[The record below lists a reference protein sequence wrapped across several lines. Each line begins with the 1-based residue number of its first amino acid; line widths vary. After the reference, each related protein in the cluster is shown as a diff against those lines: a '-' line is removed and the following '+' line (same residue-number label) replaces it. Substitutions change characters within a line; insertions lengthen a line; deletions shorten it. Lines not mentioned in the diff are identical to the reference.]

1 MVTSAWWVESH
12 QVSKTAPTGEY
23 LTVGSFMIRGK
34 KNFLPASQLEMGI
47 GVLFRLGDEAS
58 INRHANDRRDFA
70 LLERETSQA
79 DDDDNKG
86 PGVAEA
92 NSKASSQVE
101 PSTNQKHR
109 VIDGDSADAV
119 GEEKKVESEA
129 DNEEEG
135 GDVGGPAKKGISA
148 RERKLMRKGQSSTSA
163 NENDSET
170 RPPTQKAN
178 QPKKKQETLSRGKK
192 NKMKRAAKKYQ
203 DQDDEDRELAMLA
216 LHGGEKRSKKKGKG
230 SRQVEEETSTQ
241 LKAASEA
248 AELLM
253 KDASKVADKL
263 PEDIRETLA
272 SCVTVKSASDD
283 DTAGEPIVRWDKFDA
298 DTLEQLLGL
307 ESADAQ
313 RAAAKRLLEL
323 NNSTRIDNYSSSLAG
338 IIRAVKKYGADH
350 FAGRAEGDGTSD
362 GKSRKTKLEKDAE
375 KEAWRQILAEDGIL
389 DEDAADVG
397 GEIDDRA
404 EIGKLTGIPQANDVI
419 LYALPV
425 CAPYSTLSK
434 YKYRVKLTP
443 GSLKRGKA
451 SKQAVEMFVRGDT
464 DKSPKAEELHR
475 FIKAVDDNTW
485 VQSMIGDCKISAA
498 GASKISKQIK
508 QKKKSGGGKKK
519 K

>member
-1 MVTSAWWVESH
+1 
-12 QVSKTAPTGEY
+12 
-23 LTVGSFMIRGK
+23 
-34 KNFLPASQLEMGI
+34 MGI

-58 INRHANDRRDFA
+58 ISRHANDRRDFA

-79 DDDDNKG
+79 DDDEG

-109 VIDGDSADAV
+109 SIDGDTADAIV
-119 GEEKKVESEA
+119 EEKKVEPEP
-129 DNEEEG
+129 DNEEVG
-135 GDVGGPAKKGISA
+135 GDIGGPAKKGISA
-148 RERKLMRKGQSSTSA
+148 RERKLMRKGQSPTSV

-170 RPPTQKAN
+170 RPPTQNKAN

-192 NKMKRAAKKYQ
+192 AKMKRAAKKYQ
-203 DQDDEDRELAMLA
+203 DQDDEDRELAMMA
-216 LHGGEKRSKKKGKG
+216 LHGGEKKSKKKGKG

-272 SCVTVKSASDD
+272 SCVTVKSAGDD
-283 DTAGEPIVRWDKFDA
+283 DAGGEPIVRWDKFDA

-307 ESADAQ
+307 ESVDEQ

-338 IIRAVKKYGADH
+338 IIRAVKKYGPDH
-350 FAGRAEGDGTSD
+350 FAGRSEGDGTSD
-362 GKSRKTKLEKDAE
+362 GKSRKTKSEKDAE

-404 EIGKLTGIPQANDVI
+404 EIGKLTGIPQTNDVI

-425 CAPYSTLSK
+425 CAPYTTLSK

-508 QKKKSGGGKKK
+508 QKKKGGGKKK